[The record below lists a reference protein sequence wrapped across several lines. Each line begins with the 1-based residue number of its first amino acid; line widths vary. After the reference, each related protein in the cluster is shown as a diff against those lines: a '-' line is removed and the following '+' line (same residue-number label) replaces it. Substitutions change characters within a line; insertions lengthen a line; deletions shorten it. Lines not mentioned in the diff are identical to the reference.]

1 MDLIN
6 KFHSVRD
13 AFWRLPSPAKLVLG
27 VVLGSAALIL
37 ITVVLRL
44 AIWWGSAGQATAR
57 LEPRI
62 AQTLGF
68 LDARQEIASALETRT
83 NLLTSLAL
91 ADSGGSGRGGALLQQ
106 EIRKLAASN
115 GLTIIGSEVQ
125 EPEPLEDVAKLRV
138 NVKAKG
144 LPENVARFFQSL
156 SGYRPLLFVS
166 NFSINP
172 NQRQLNILRSPG
184 RETYDNALSIQL
196 DVYAYQ
202 LGDME

>member
-1 MDLIN
+1 MDLIS
-6 KFHSVRD
+6 KFHSVRA

-184 RETYDNALSIQL
+184 REAYDNALSIQL

>member
-27 VVLGSAALIL
+27 VALGSAALIL
-37 ITVVLRL
+37 IAVVLRL

-138 NVKAKG
+138 NVKATG

-184 RETYDNALSIQL
+184 REAYDNALSIQL

>member
-27 VVLGSAALIL
+27 VALGSAVLIL
-37 ITVVLRL
+37 IAVVLRL
-44 AIWWGSAGQATAR
+44 AIWWGSAGQAAAK

-68 LDARQEIASALETRT
+68 LDARQEIARALEART

-184 RETYDNALSIQL
+184 REAYDNALSIQL

>member
-1 MDLIN
+1 MDLIS

-27 VVLGSAALIL
+27 VVLGSAALVL

-138 NVKAKG
+138 NVKATG
-144 LPENVARFFQSL
+144 LPENVARFFQSV

-196 DVYAYQ
+196 DIYAYQ

>member
-1 MDLIN
+1 MDLIS

-27 VVLGSAALIL
+27 VVLGSAALVL

-91 ADSGGSGRGGALLQQ
+91 AESGGSGRGGALLQQ

-138 NVKAKG
+138 NVKATG
-144 LPENVARFFQSL
+144 LPENVARFFQSV

>member
-1 MDLIN
+1 MDLIS

-27 VVLGSAALIL
+27 VVLGSAALVL

-83 NLLTSLAL
+83 DLLTSLAL

-138 NVKAKG
+138 NVKATG
-144 LPENVARFFQSL
+144 LPENVARFFQSV

>member
-1 MDLIN
+1 MDLIER
-6 KFHSVRD
+6 FHSVRD

-27 VVLGSAALIL
+27 VALGSAALIL
-37 ITVVLRL
+37 LTVVLRL
-44 AIWWGSAGQATAR
+44 AIWWGSAGQATAKM
-57 LEPRI
+57 EPRI
-62 AQTLGF
+62 AQMLGF
-68 LDARQEIASALETRT
+68 LNARQEIARALESRT
-83 NLLTSLAL
+83 NVLTNLAL

-106 EIRKLAASN
+106 EIRKLAANN

-125 EPEPLEDVAKLRV
+125 EPETLEDVDKLRV
-138 NVKAKG
+138 NVKATG

-156 SGYRPLLFVS
+156 NAYRPFLFIS
-166 NFSINP
+166 TFSINP
-172 NQRQLNILRSPG
+172 RQRQLNTLRLPG

>member
-1 MDLIN
+1 MDLIS

-27 VVLGSAALIL
+27 VVLGSAALVL

-125 EPEPLEDVAKLRV
+125 EPEPLEDAIKH
-138 NVKAKG
+138 
-144 LPENVARFFQSL
+144 
-156 SGYRPLLFVS
+156 
-166 NFSINP
+166 
-172 NQRQLNILRSPG
+172 LNAHF
-184 RETYDNALSIQL
+184 E
-196 DVYAYQ
+196 
-202 LGDME
+202 

>member
-1 MDLIN
+1 M
-6 KFHSVRD
+6 
-13 AFWRLPSPAKLVLG
+13 PSPAKLVLG
-27 VVLGSAALIL
+27 VALGSAALIL
-37 ITVVLRL
+37 IAVVLRL
-44 AIWWGSAGQATAR
+44 AIWWGSAGQAAAR

-68 LDARQEIASALETRT
+68 LDARQEIANALEART

-106 EIRKLAASN
+106 EIRKLAARN

-184 RETYDNALSIQL
+184 REAYDNALSIQL